1 MGENEAHEAKR
12 TVADPVVLDRLVV
25 LAGGSVNTLGLRERL
40 IRAIKHALEV
50 GGDGRVVVGN
60 LDERTQ
66 SAK

>member
-1 MGENEAHEAKR
+1 MRENEAQDARR

-25 LAGGSVNTLGLRERL
+25 LAGGSVDALVLRKRL
-40 IRAIKHALEV
+40 IGAVKDALEV